1 MTTNKHI
8 AMWFYPRSRSTAITR
23 AFEQL
28 DECVVYDEPFYSAY
42 LAIKGQDN
50 YPPIQPEELSKYKDT
65 DYNAIIKKLTGEL
78 PNGASFSFQKHQ
90 SKHIL
95 PEFGRDW
102 IEQLNNLFLIRNPK
116 ETIFSYWKANQFE
129 GELNMEKLGLLQHYN
144 LFQEVK
150 NLTQKTPLII
160 DANDLVLSPK
170 NYLNLICTNFEVDF
184 SEKMLTWEANPSKT
198 ALSWTKET
206 PYYHW
211 YSNVLNSSNF
221 TYQKTEINFPEE
233 LTPLLELCTPI
244 YEELFRQRAVAN

>member
-1 MTTNKHI
+1 
-8 AMWFYPRSRSTAITR
+8 
-23 AFEQL
+23 
-28 DECVVYDEPFYSAY
+28 
-42 LAIKGQDN
+42 
-50 YPPIQPEELSKYKDT
+50 
-65 DYNAIIKKLTGEL
+65 
-78 PNGASFSFQKHQ
+78 
-90 SKHIL
+90 
-95 PEFGRDW
+95 
-102 IEQLNNLFLIRNPK
+102 
-116 ETIFSYWKANQFE
+116 
-129 GELNMEKLGLLQHYN
+129 MEKLGLLQHYN

-221 TYQKTEINFPEE
+221 TYQKTEIDFPDE